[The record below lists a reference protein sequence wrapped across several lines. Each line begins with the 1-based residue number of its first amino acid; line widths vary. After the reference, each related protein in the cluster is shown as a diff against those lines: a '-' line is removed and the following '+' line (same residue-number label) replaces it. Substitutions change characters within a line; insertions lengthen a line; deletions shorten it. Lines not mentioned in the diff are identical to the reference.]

1 MCFYCNAILASVHES
16 FLNRRIMNKLL
27 ALLALAAISI
37 LPAATPLRAE
47 GHVHDLSCEICQMK
61 DVRGDPCKGKVTRG
75 ESNANGVTY
84 TCSSGHKFV
93 VKSKVRVN

>member
-1 MCFYCNAILASVHES
+1 MPVMRYLF
-16 FLNRRIMNKLL
+16 L
-27 ALLALAAISI
+27 ALVLTSATAPLTT
-37 LPAATPLRAE
+37 TPLRAE

-75 ESNANGVTY
+75 EANAYGVAY